1 MTIISEIPAGAS
13 PMCAGC
19 VEIAPGGSGP
29 LESRSDPPLPAP
41 RPASRLPYWDGA
53 LSTPKSVAASRGLLV
68 PPAAW
73 PCRPREPGG
82 PPPGVSSD
90 GWSSSPCLCRD
101 RVSRLERCSPRS
113 NTSRCLPG
121 TSPTGCVPRRPR
133 DPDGHLPGVSSG
145 GGATLRVYG
154 VPACSPNPCG
164 TVPRL
169 GCCSFC
175 SKISHCLP
183 GTSPNG
189 CVPRRPWNRLVPL
202 PGLVQ
207 GGGAGLCA
215 CAVPDWYAG
224 SRLWKQSLLPRISSF
239 SVSKSVFVVQ
249 GS

>member
-1 MTIISEIPAGAS
+1 
-13 PMCAGC
+13 MCAGC

-101 RVSRLERCSPRS
+101 RVSRLGRCSPRS

-133 DPDGHLPGVSSG
+133 DPAGPLPGVSSG
-145 GGATLRVYG
+145 GWSSSPCLCRTCVQSKSLRDGSPARTL
-154 VPACSPNPCG
+154 
-164 TVPRL
+164 L
-169 GCCSFC
+169 F
-175 SKISHCLP
+175 L
-183 GTSPNG
+183 
-189 CVPRRPWNRLVPL
+189 L
-202 PGLVQ
+202 Q
-207 GGGAGLCA
+207 
-215 CAVPDWYAG
+215 D
-224 SRLWKQSLLPRISSF
+224 QSLPPGDFSYRLRPTPPVEPAGPPPGVSSGGW
-239 SVSKSVFVVQ
+239 SSSLCLCRT
-249 GS
+249 